1 MYRFALTI
9 ALTLAL
15 AVACQA
21 AETLPVVGKA
31 KPNWAK
37 LPGVDGKEHSL
48 ADLKQ
53 DVIVVAVTC
62 NHCPIAIE
70 YYERMKEFEAKNA
83 GSEKV
88 AVVAISVSDW
98 ETDLMPQMK
107 EMAAKKGFNFAYL
120 HDASQKV
127 GKELGATNTPQFFV
141 LNRERVMMY
150 RGPWDDDINPS
161 RVSKRYVEDA
171 VAALLAGKSPVVGE
185 KRPRGCL
192 IDYRK

>member
-70 YYERMKEFEAKNA
+70 YYERMKEFAAKNA

-120 HDASQKV
+120 HDESQKV